1 MYHNAILNTHME
13 NAETILVIVLASF
26 LALFLLLAI
35 VATIKIIQ
43 VLNYMKRIGE
53 RAEAIADKAETAA
66 NFFSKAAG
74 PAMIG
79 NLLANLADAVTKK
92 TKKKKR

>member
-1 MYHNAILNTHME
+1 ME
-13 NAETILVIVLASF
+13 NAEEILVIVLASF

-43 VLNYMKRIGE
+43 LMNRLNNIGE

-66 NFFSKAAG
+66 NFISKAAG

-79 NLLANLADAVTKK
+79 NLLANIADAVSSKK
-92 TKKKKR
+92 SKKKR

>member
-1 MYHNAILNTHME
+1 LNLLME
-13 NAETILVIVLASF
+13 NAEEILVIVLASF

-43 VLNYMKRIGE
+43 LMNRLNNIGE

-66 NFFSKAAG
+66 NFISKAAG

-79 NLLANLADAVTKK
+79 NLLANIADAVSSKK
-92 TKKKKR
+92 SKKKR

>member
-1 MYHNAILNTHME
+1 ME

-35 VATIKIIQ
+35 IVAVKAIQ
-43 VLNYMKRIGE
+43 LLNRLKHISE
-53 RAEAIADKAETAA
+53 KAESIADKAETAA
-66 NFFSKAAG
+66 NFISKAAG

-79 NLLANLADAVTKK
+79 NLLANIADAVSSKK
-92 TKKKKR
+92 SKKKR